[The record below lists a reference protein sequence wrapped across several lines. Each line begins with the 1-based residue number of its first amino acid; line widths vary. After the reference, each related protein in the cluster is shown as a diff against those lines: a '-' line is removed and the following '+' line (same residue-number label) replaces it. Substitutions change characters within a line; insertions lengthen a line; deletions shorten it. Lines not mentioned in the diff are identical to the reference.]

1 MPNAYVNLVYHTVFS
16 TKHRRPFIKEDITD
30 RLYAYLGAAIE
41 GEGGRPIKIGG
52 IEDHLHIVCYL
63 RQDVALSDVLRRL
76 KSNSTSWVHA
86 NLPGL
91 ARFAW
96 QEGYA
101 AFTVSQSNIPGVSD
115 YIAHQ
120 REHHRKRS
128 FREELEE
135 LFAKHGIKADPRFF
149 ER

>member
-1 MPNAYVNLVYHTVFS
+1 MANAYVKLVYHIVFS
-16 TKHRRPFIKEDITD
+16 TKQRRPFLKGDVAD

-41 GEGGRPIKIGG
+41 GEGGHPIKIGG
-52 IEDHLHIVCYL
+52 VDDHLHILCYL
-63 RQDVALSDVLRRL
+63 RQDLALSDVLRRL

-91 ARFAW
+91 VRFAW

-101 AFTVSQSNIPGVSD
+101 AFTVSQSNIPAVSD
-115 YIAHQ
+115 YITRQ
-120 REHHRKRS
+120 REHHRKRR

-149 ER
+149 DR